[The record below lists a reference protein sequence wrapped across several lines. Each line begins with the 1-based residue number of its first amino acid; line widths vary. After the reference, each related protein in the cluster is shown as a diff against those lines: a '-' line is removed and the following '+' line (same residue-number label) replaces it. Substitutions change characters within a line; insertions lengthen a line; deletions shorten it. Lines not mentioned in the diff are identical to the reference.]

1 MARGNESKIEVEIIR
16 KLISFKNELQQ
27 SNQFIN
33 AAAKE
38 KVISAVEF
46 VHLPLRFCA
55 VALSVLRRVKC
66 GDCSL

>member
-1 MARGNESKIEVEIIR
+1 MARGSESKIEVEIIR

-38 KVISAVEF
+38 KVISAV
-46 VHLPLRFCA
+46 
-55 VALSVLRRVKC
+55 
-66 GDCSL
+66 